1 MTLDNAS
8 NPEFMMHE
16 TLYRIT
22 YHTFRHRAEHDG
34 ANLLAQEPAR
44 LALLVRKLVE
54 DLREGRKVF
63 VFTSIATLEEA
74 EVEPLFAALG
84 RYGRN
89 TLLWVS
95 RADRHHLAGTLERL
109 ADGF

>member
-1 MTLDNAS
+1 
-8 NPEFMMHE
+8 
-16 TLYRIT
+16 
-22 YHTFRHRAEHDG
+22 
-34 ANLLAQEPAR
+34 
-44 LALLVRKLVE
+44 
-54 DLREGRKVF
+54 VF